1 VRALN
6 QAVDAELKGAR
17 SALLVLAM
25 SPYLATKDFAK
36 FYEEAQQA
44 THAINV
50 DNIVLSDISGQQL
63 INTLQPFGSSLPL
76 HAGREQLRR
85 VIETGQPVISD
96 LFIGAVAKRPIISVE
111 VPVIFDGKPHYAL
124 AAGVFPERLSEIL
137 RLQKMPPDWVAAI
150 IDSSN
155 IIVARTVGAS
165 EFVGKS
171 ISSDLQRA
179 LMTAAEG
186 TFDGK
191 TREGIEVLSS
201 FSRST
206 VSGWTVA
213 IGIPKKG
220 LFSILWQ
227 ALLQNIGAAAI
238 LLVAGIFLARRISA
252 RIADTIRALRGP
264 AVELGTPGPL
274 VVPPVAIQE
283 VDELGRSL
291 LAAHELIERNRAE
304 RDELR
309 RRIVS
314 TQEEER
320 LRLAHDLHDQTGQS
334 VSAAILELK
343 AIEGLV
349 EKKGRDRVRHLST
362 LLDELG
368 QMLHRIAWELRPASL
383 DELGLTTALE
393 NYVVEWGHKHA
404 IQADFHC
411 SDPRL
416 DKRSNEIRTTVYRVI
431 QEGLTNVAKHAGNAT
446 NVSVIIGV
454 AENTLHLA
462 IEDNGQGFDPSTSST
477 RLGLAGMRERLLLV
491 GGRLA
496 IESSP
501 ETGTTIFAR
510 IPIRSERAAA

>member
-1 VRALN
+1 
-6 QAVDAELKGAR
+6 
-17 SALLVLAM
+17 
-25 SPYLATKDFAK
+25 
-36 FYEEAQQA
+36 
-44 THAINV
+44 
-50 DNIVLSDISGQQL
+50 
-63 INTLQPFGSSLPL
+63 
-76 HAGREQLRR
+76 
-85 VIETGQPVISD
+85 
-96 LFIGAVAKRPIISVE
+96 
-111 VPVIFDGKPHYAL
+111 
-124 AAGVFPERLSEIL
+124 
-137 RLQKMPPDWVAAI
+137 
-150 IDSSN
+150 
-155 IIVARTVGAS
+155 
-165 EFVGKS
+165 
-171 ISSDLQRA
+171 
-179 LMTAAEG
+179 
-186 TFDGK
+186 
-191 TREGIEVLSS
+191 
-201 FSRST
+201 
-206 VSGWTVA
+206 
-213 IGIPKKG
+213 
-220 LFSILWQ
+220 
-227 ALLQNIGAAAI
+227 
-238 LLVAGIFLARRISA
+238 
-252 RIADTIRALRGP
+252 
-264 AVELGTPGPL
+264 VELGTPGPL

-309 RRIVS
+309 RRIV
-314 TQEEER
+314 
-320 LRLAHDLHDQTGQS
+320 
-334 VSAAILELK
+334 
-343 AIEGLV
+343 
-349 EKKGRDRVRHLST
+349 ST

-446 NVSVIIGV
+446 NASVIIGV

-510 IPIRSERAAA
+510 IPIRPERAA